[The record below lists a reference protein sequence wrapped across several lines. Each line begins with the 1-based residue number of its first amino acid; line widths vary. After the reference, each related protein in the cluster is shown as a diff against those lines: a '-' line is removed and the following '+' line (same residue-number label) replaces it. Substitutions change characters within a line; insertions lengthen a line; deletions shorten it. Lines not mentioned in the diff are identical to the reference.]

1 MLYIAPFAE
10 AHLARFSFLVQHYWM
25 TQRVFV
31 GFYRTIIW
39 VQLPAVY
46 PGKMGSA
53 LPPPGAYLTINSLL
67 VWSFLK
73 VGRVYREI

>member
-1 MLYIAPFAE
+1 MLYITPFAE

-46 PGKMGSA
+46 PRKMGA
-53 LPPPGAYLTINSLL
+53 VCFDLEDCTPPPDAYLTVKRQTL
-67 VWSFLK
+67 
-73 VGRVYREI
+73 Y